1 MISAQELRNAMAAA
15 LDAEG
20 SDHYTDTLDYIPA
33 MNVAN
38 KWLTSVVNAAL
49 GQNKIGEEFFRD
61 ISYAGV
67 FMTNNNSRLSLNVF
81 PSEVW
86 SILAIYIDPKT
97 EVDPSLPVPPTPDPK
112 QSYYLSN
119 QIHVFSSVDCKR
131 LTVEQWANN
140 VLNPFEHGY
149 DGDQICDNLKFYAYL
164 NPINYSISGA
174 SSKMQ
179 QIEIRPKSQNEMVTV
194 FWAKKPSTITS
205 LTDTIDF
212 PSSVFDLLFN
222 KALNYISY
230 KQGDQTNL
238 YGVTNTDIQQLINV
252 L

>member
-1 MISAQELRNAMAAA
+1 MISAQELRNALASA

-20 SDHYTDTLDYIPA
+20 SEHYTDTLDYIPA
-33 MNVAN
+33 MNVAT
-38 KWLTSVVNAAL
+38 KWLTSVINAAL

-67 FMTNNNSRLSLNVF
+67 FMTNNNSRVSLNVF

-86 SILAIYIDPKT
+86 SILAIYIDPET
-97 EVDPSLPVPPTPDPK
+97 EVDSSLPVPATPDPK

-119 QIHVFSSVDCKR
+119 LIHVFASVDCKR

-164 NPINYSISGA
+164 NPINYSIAGA
-174 SSKMQ
+174 STKMQ
-179 QIEIRPKSQNEMVTV
+179 QLEIRPKSPNEMVTI
-194 FWAKKPSTITS
+194 FWAKKPNTIVS

-238 YGVTNTDIQQLINV
+238 YSVTNADIQQLINV